1 MKVVALAGGVGAA
14 KLLSGMA
21 RAMPPEDLTVVVN
34 TGDDFYWMGLFVCP
48 DLDTVTYTL
57 ADKDNPQTGWGVRG
71 DTFRALERLQELGG
85 DTWFRVGDVDLATH
99 LYRTEQ
105 LSCGLSLTAVTQRIA
120 QRNGIRCRILPMTDA
135 PVPTL
140 VETNEGT
147 LLFQDYFVRRQCAP
161 SVVGFT
167 SRSIEKARPSPGV
180 LEALEESSAIIICPS
195 NPFISI
201 GPILSVPGLR
211 EALRQVPAKILAVTP
226 LIGGRAIKGPAAA
239 MLEQMGLDVS
249 ALSVAK
255 LYQDFLDIFVLDQ
268 RDKALASRI
277 ASLGMQVR
285 TADTLM
291 NSNEDRLALAQ
302 VLLAMVS

>member
-1 MKVVALAGGVGAA
+1 VKIVALAGGVGAA
-14 KLLSGMA
+14 RLLSGLV

-34 TGDDFYWMGLFVCP
+34 TGDDFYWMGLYICP

-57 ADKDNPQTGWGVRG
+57 AGKDNPQTGWGVR
-71 DTFRALERLQELGG
+71 DDSFRALDRLKELGC

-105 LSCGLSLTAVTQRIA
+105 LSCGSSLTSITQRIA
-120 QRNGIRCRILPMTDA
+120 EHNGIRCRILPMTDT

-147 LLFQDYFVRRQCAP
+147 LLFQDYFVRRRCAP
-161 SVVGFT
+161 SVIGFT
-167 SRSIEKARPSPGV
+167 SRGIENAQASPGV

-211 EALRQVPAKILAVTP
+211 EALRRVPATILAVTP
-226 LIGGRAIKGPAAA
+226 IVAGQAIKGPAAA

-249 ALSVAK
+249 AISIAK
-255 LYQDFLDIFVLDQ
+255 LYQDFLDVFVLDNSD
-268 RDKALASRI
+268 RALAPRI
-277 ASLGMQVR
+277 AALGIQVQI
-285 TADTLM
+285 ANTLM
-291 NSNEDRLALAQ
+291 NSNDARLELARG
-302 VLLAMVS
+302 LLEMLS